1 MKTIALASAFLGLAA
16 ASFAQP
22 APAAADSQGDIAPKT
37 SNHAIVYRIMSTD
50 RIHVVVFQEDDLNTA
65 SRVDAN
71 GKINLPLVGPIRV
84 YGQTLQEAQKTIEDA
99 YRNGRF
105 LRDPQVTVSVEDYA
119 PREVT
124 INGYVKQPGR
134 IQLPIESTVT
144 LAELIAKAGGF
155 QDDAKGTDV
164 RVTRQM
170 PDGSTQVYHV
180 DVETLIKGKA
190 KSKAGSADDSSML
203 LEPNDI
209 VYVPERV
216 I

>member
-1 MKTIALASAFLGLAA
+1 MKPLALVSALLGL
-16 ASFAQP
+16 STVTLAQSSAGGGS
-22 APAAADSQGDIAPKT
+22 APDTVSKT

-50 RIHVVVFQEDDLNTA
+50 RIHVQVFQEDDLNTA
-65 SRVDAN
+65 SRVDA
-71 GKINLPLVGPIRV
+71 GGTINLPLVGNVRV

-99 YRNGRF
+99 YRDGRY

-134 IQLPIESTVT
+134 ITLPIESTIT

-170 PDGSTQVYHV
+170 PDGTTRVFHV
-180 DVETLIKGKA
+180 DVQTIITGK
-190 KSKAGSADDSSML
+190 KSKNAGPDDSEML
-203 LEPNDI
+203 LQPNDI